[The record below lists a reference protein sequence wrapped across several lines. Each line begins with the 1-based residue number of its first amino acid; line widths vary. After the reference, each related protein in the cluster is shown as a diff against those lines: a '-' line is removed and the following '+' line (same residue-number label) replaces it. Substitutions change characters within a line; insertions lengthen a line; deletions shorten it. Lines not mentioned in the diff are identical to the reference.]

1 MALGSRLRQIS
12 ALITDDA
19 AKIYQLYGFK
29 FSPKWFPVFYT
40 LNEKGHMT
48 ITDIANFI
56 GHSQPSVTKIIKE
69 MINDGLVLQHQKS
82 PDKRQNMV
90 CLSEKGIKTAGEMMQ
105 YQAADIEKAL
115 ESLMSESKHNLWE
128 ALEEWENLLMQK
140 PLYQRVVQQKKQRE
154 AGDVIIVNY
163 EQKYRNAF
171 AALNEEW
178 ISAYFELEESDRKAL
193 HHPEKN
199 ILEKDGHI
207 LVALLE
213 EEVVGVCALIKMDD
227 PLYDFELAKMAVSPS
242 ARGKNIGFQLARAV
256 INKARDLGASTLYLE
271 SNTLLKP
278 AISLYYK
285 LGFKE
290 VTGRPSPYK
299 RCNIQMELHL

>member
-1 MALGSRLRQIS
+1 MTLGSRLRQIS

-19 AKIYQLYGFK
+19 AKIYKLYGFK

-40 LNEKGHMT
+40 LYEKGHMT

-56 GHSQPSVTKIIKE
+56 GHSQPSVTKIIRE
-69 MINDGLVLQHQKS
+69 MIHDGLVLQHQKS
-82 PDKRQNMV
+82 PDKRQNIV
-90 CLSEKGIKTAGEMMQ
+90 CLSENGLKTAEEMMKF
-105 YQAADIEKAL
+105 QAADIEKAL
-115 ESLMSESKHNLWE
+115 EGVMSESKHNLWE
-128 ALEEWENLLMQK
+128 ALEEWENLLTQK

-154 AGDVIIVNY
+154 VGDVIIVNY

-178 ISAYFELEESDRKAL
+178 ISAYFELEDSDRKAL

-199 ILEKDGHI
+199 IIDKDGHI
-207 LVALLE
+207 LVALIG

-227 PLYDFELAKMAVSPS
+227 PVYDYELAKMAVSPS

-285 LGFKE
+285 LGFTE

-299 RCNIQMELHL
+299 RCNIQMELTL